1 MEAEELENVDFS
13 REKAKE
19 YREKGENRKAE
30 LILEKLW
37 NSSNK
42 DDVYL
47 LYDYG
52 KILRDNDKS
61 DKFIEICREYA
72 RNQIVI
78 SNKYIIRLLCWCIYD
93 VYIKDFEKNEKSD
106 FEEFL
111 KEAKFIKNN
120 CVQLSKEK
128 EYFNPYVLTIF
139 KVIRVYLKSASVNY
153 KEVLKWLEAL
163 NPNELSEEV
172 YNFQDSD
179 GQDREMASKKE
190 FYYQYKTK
198 ALEKLQRYEECIKVC
213 EEAFN
218 SIEEFHYRNHIWIK
232 TRLYFSKCMEADS
245 DIVED
250 EISKYKKLAYKEN
263 QWFMYHK
270 LSLICWRYGKME
282 DALLYANKALTCKF
296 EFEKMNK
303 LLQDVALLWE
313 YKGNILNAK
322 IYYESSGYYRN
333 RNGWKMTEELEFA
346 ISKYNLNINKRPDTK
361 LLQKIATEYV
371 KQIEGENE
379 QVVVG
384 KILKINGDYGFINV
398 RGQKDNVYFKIRDVL
413 NSNLLSVGSIVEF
426 KMIKTDKGN
435 RALNIKIRGN
445 KNGRNMYK

>member
-1 MEAEELENVDFS
+1 MKNEDLEEADFS

-19 YREKGENRKAE
+19 YREKGENEKAE
-30 LILEKLW
+30 VILEKLW

-52 KILRDNDKS
+52 KILRDNYKS

-72 RNQIVI
+72 RNQIII
-78 SNKYIIRLLCWCIYD
+78 SNKYIIWLLCWCIYD
-93 VYIKDFEKNEKSD
+93 VYIKDFEKTEEAN

-120 CVQLSKEK
+120 CIQLSKEK
-128 EYFNPYVLTIF
+128 EHFNPYVLTIF

-153 KEVLKWLEAL
+153 KEVLKWIEAI

-172 YNFQDSD
+172 YNFQDSN

-218 SIEEFHYRNHIWIK
+218 NIEQFHYRNHIWIK

-245 DIVED
+245 DSVEN

-263 QWFMYHK
+263 HWFMYHK

-282 DALLYANKALTCKF
+282 EALLYANKALTCKF

-313 YKGNILNAK
+313 HKGNIMNAK
-322 IYYESSGYYRN
+322 IYYEASVYYRN

-346 ISKYNLNINKRPDTK
+346 ISKYNLNINSRPNVN
-361 LLQKIATEYV
+361 LIQKIATEYV

-379 QVVVG
+379 QVVG

-398 RGQKDNVYFKIRDVL
+398 KGQKDNVYFKIRDVL
-413 NSNLLSVGSIVEF
+413 NSNLLSVGNIVEF

>member
-1 MEAEELENVDFS
+1 
-13 REKAKE
+13 
-19 YREKGENRKAE
+19 
-30 LILEKLW
+30 
-37 NSSNK
+37 
-42 DDVYL
+42 
-47 LYDYG
+47 YG

-120 CVQLSKEK
+120 SVQLSKEK

-198 ALEKLQRYEECIKVC
+198 A
-213 EEAFN
+213 
-218 SIEEFHYRNHIWIK
+218 
-232 TRLYFSKCMEADS
+232 
-245 DIVED
+245 
-250 EISKYKKLAYKEN
+250 
-263 QWFMYHK
+263 
-270 LSLICWRYGKME
+270 
-282 DALLYANKALTCKF
+282 
-296 EFEKMNK
+296 
-303 LLQDVALLWE
+303 
-313 YKGNILNAK
+313 
-322 IYYESSGYYRN
+322 
-333 RNGWKMTEELEFA
+333 
-346 ISKYNLNINKRPDTK
+346 
-361 LLQKIATEYV
+361 
-371 KQIEGENE
+371 
-379 QVVVG
+379 
-384 KILKINGDYGFINV
+384 
-398 RGQKDNVYFKIRDVL
+398 
-413 NSNLLSVGSIVEF
+413 
-426 KMIKTDKGN
+426 
-435 RALNIKIRGN
+435 
-445 KNGRNMYK
+445 